1 MTKQGR
7 MFCSGEII
15 SSEGL
20 FLTNHHCGYGAIQ
33 ALATPQDNILT
44 NGFWAMSK
52 EQERPANF
60 NIGLL
65 RKIEDVTAQVL
76 NGTEINGDEAAR
88 TQAINDNIKA
98 TQAALLE
105 ALKFLL
111 STTAT
116 NTWPCSTK
124 CTATFAW

>member
-1 MTKQGR
+1 LPLKADEGMWPMTLLSKIQDRMQAQGLQLSAEDIYSINNSSVKDAVVRLMTKQGR

-52 EQERPANF
+52 DQ
-60 NIGLL
+60 
-65 RKIEDVTAQVL
+65 
-76 NGTEINGDEAAR
+76 
-88 TQAINDNIKA
+88 
-98 TQAALLE
+98 
-105 ALKFLL
+105 
-111 STTAT
+111 
-116 NTWPCSTK
+116 
-124 CTATFAW
+124 